1 MKTLVLDTGALIAL
15 DRNDRSIWR
24 ALTTAVADDDN
35 IRVPSGAIA
44 QAWRDGARQVLLA
57 RALSHCDE
65 VALAGS
71 FARAAGLLCGQ
82 ASTSDVIDASVAL
95 TIAGAAHSDEV
106 AVLTSAPDDIRH
118 LLSVL
123 KVDARVVKI

>member
-15 DRNDRSIWR
+15 DRNDRSAWAKLQDAI
-24 ALTTAVADDDN
+24 TADDN

-65 VALAGS
+65 VALTGS
-71 FARAAGLLCGQ
+71 FARAAGLLCGR
-82 ASTSDVIDASVAL
+82 ASTADVIDASVAL
-95 TIAGAAHSDEV
+95 TVAGAAQSDDV
-106 AVLTSAPDDIRH
+106 AVLTSDPDDIRH
-118 LLSVL
+118 LLSIL
-123 KVDARVVKI
+123 NVDARVVEI

>member
-1 MKTLVLDTGALIAL
+1 MKTLVLDAGALIAL
-15 DRNDRSIWR
+15 DRNDRR
-24 ALTTAVADDDN
+24 AWTALRDAVTADDN

-44 QAWRDGARQVLLA
+44 QAWRDGTRQVLLA

-71 FARAAGLLCGQ
+71 FARAAGLLCGR
-82 ASTSDVIDASVAL
+82 ASTADVIDASVAL
-95 TIAGAAHSDEV
+95 TVAGAAQSEDVVVMTSD
-106 AVLTSAPDDIRH
+106 PKDIRH

-123 KVDARVVKI
+123 KVDARVVEI

>member
-1 MKTLVLDTGALIAL
+1 MNTLVLDTGALIAL
-15 DRNDRSIWR
+15 DRNDQFAWT
-24 ALTTAVADDDN
+24 ALRDAVTADDN

-65 VALAGS
+65 IALAGS
-71 FARAAGLLCGQ
+71 FARAAGLLCGR

-95 TIAGAAHSDEV
+95 TVAGAAHSENV
-106 AVLTSAPDDIRH
+106 AVLTSDPDDIRH

-123 KVDARVVKI
+123 NVEARIVEV

>member
-15 DRNDRSIWR
+15 DRNDHFAWTTLRS
-24 ALTTAVADDDN
+24 AVTADDN

-65 VALAGS
+65 VAFAGS
-71 FARAAGLLCGQ
+71 FARASGLLCGR
-82 ASTSDVIDASVAL
+82 AATSDVIDASVAL
-95 TIAGAAHSDEV
+95 TIAGAAQADTV
-106 AVLTSAPDDIRH
+106 AVLTSDADDIRH

-123 KVDARVVKI
+123 NVDAHVVEI

>member
-1 MKTLVLDTGALIAL
+1 MVPALRRDYFAAS
-15 DRNDRSIWR
+15 DRIC
-24 ALTTAVADDDN
+24 
-35 IRVPSGAIA
+35 VPSGAIA

-71 FARAAGLLCGQ
+71 FARAAGLLCGR
-82 ASTSDVIDASVAL
+82 ASTADVIDASVAL
-95 TIAGAAHSDEV
+95 TAAGAAQSDDV
-106 AVLTSAPDDIRH
+106 AVLTSDADDIRH

-123 KVDARVVKI
+123 NVEARIVEI

>member
-1 MKTLVLDTGALIAL
+1 MNTLVLDTGALIAL
-15 DRNDRSIWR
+15 DRNDRSAWAKLRGAI
-24 ALTTAVADDDN
+24 TADDN

-82 ASTSDVIDASVAL
+82 AATADVIDASVAL
-95 TIAGAAHSDEV
+95 TVAGAAQSEEV
-106 AVLTSAPDDIRH
+106 AVMTSDADDIRH

-123 KVDARVVKI
+123 NVEARVVEI

>member
-1 MKTLVLDTGALIAL
+1 MNTLVLDTGALIAL
-15 DRNDRSIWR
+15 DRNDRSVWR
-24 ALTTAVADDDN
+24 ALRTALIADHN
-35 IRVPSGAIA
+35 ICVPSGAIA

-71 FARAAGLLCGQ
+71 FARAAGLLCGR

-95 TIAGAAHSDEV
+95 TVAGAAHSDDV
-106 AVLTSAPDDIRH
+106 AVLTSDPDGIRH

-123 KVDARVVKI
+123 KVDARIVEI

>member
-1 MKTLVLDTGALIAL
+1 MNTLVLDAGALIAL
-15 DRNDRSIWR
+15 DRNDRR
-24 ALTTAVADDDN
+24 AWTALRDAVTADDN
-35 IRVPSGAIA
+35 IRVPSGAVA

-71 FARAAGLLCGQ
+71 FARAAGLLCGR
-82 ASTSDVIDASVAL
+82 ASTADVIDASVAL
-95 TIAGAAHSDEV
+95 TVAGAAQSEEVVVMTSDPED
-106 AVLTSAPDDIRH
+106 LRH

-123 KVDARVVKI
+123 KVDARIVEI